1 MDEYDQVIQA
11 LPSWLARPLLEL
23 PSTLAPQVQEVRLR
37 VGCTPMFTVR
47 GAVYAPQELGREGK
61 ALQTLRLTP
70 PQMEEILFTL
80 CGGSVHT
87 HQTEIAQGYV
97 TLASGCRAGLGGQ
110 FLQTAEQGIVL
121 QELTSVN
128 LRIARKKTI
137 DLPEE
142 LRAALQEHFIGMLL
156 VGEPG
161 SGKTTVLRSMAQ
173 ELARQKKLV
182 SVIDERRAV
191 CRNAPA
197 DFPRRGAGRHFR
209 HPEGTGCADGAADP
223 LAAGFAVGRAGR
235 HGRGFRAGTRHVQRR
250 GFRCDPSRW
259 DPGRSGR
266 PTAGTGFASPRR
278 GEGSGL
284 APRPDGAGPDPG
296 GPVFMSGSSLRGFGA
311 LCLVLCGW
319 CVGDSICVRTS
330 EHQRALQRTIELLDR
345 IRREIE
351 FRRADLAS
359 LFVRLQREGLVG
371 QAAGSLQELEPFP
384 QLSRREKA
392 AFQNCMAGLGR
403 AEAQQECQRLALY
416 ITQFEAFRDDLTP
429 RLNVTMELAHK
440 MGLSVGLAAAI
451 LLL

>member
-47 GAVYAPQELGREGK
+47 GAVYASQELGREGK

-128 LRIARKKTI
+128 LRIAREKTI

-182 SVIDERRAV
+182 SVIDERRA
-191 CRNAPA
+191 PA
-197 DFPRRGAGRHFR
+197 DFPRRGTGRHFR

-235 HGRGFRAGTRHVQRR
+235 HGRGFRAGTRHVQRC
-250 GFRCDPSRW
+250 GFRCYPSRW

-416 ITQFEAFRDDLTP
+416 ITQFETFRDDLTP